1 MADSHARISGDDVA
15 DCSVIKV
22 HVASLSQLFDSL
34 DPSPFHIRDL
44 DRKASTYIV
53 ESARDIPRDRKIGL
67 LLYVDEPARPADDGR
82 IVGDAVRD
90 HYAREADYTGR
101 RLRRMIKQGWVSLA
115 IGLSFLV
122 AAVTAS
128 TFVTNLVA
136 GTPGVVLRETLIIGG
151 WVSMWRPL
159 EIFLYDWWPVHG
171 ERRLYERMSRM
182 AVQIEYTGKVSE
194 RSQPKWSE
202 SR

>member
-1 MADSHARISGDDVA
+1 MSDRPYTGDDVG
-15 DCSVIKV
+15 DCRVIKV
-22 HVASLSQLFDSL
+22 HLGSLSQLFDSL
-34 DPSPFHIRDL
+34 DPSPFHVRDL

-53 ESARDIPRDRKIGL
+53 ESARDIPRDAKIGL
-67 LLYVDEPARPADDGR
+67 VLYVDEPARPADDGR

-90 HYAREADYTGR
+90 HYAREADYTR
-101 RLRRMIKQGWVSLA
+101 RHLRRMIKQGWVSLA
-115 IGLSFLV
+115 IGLAFLIT
-122 AAVTAS
+122 AVMAS
-128 TFVTNLVA
+128 ALVTDNVP
-136 GTPGVVLRETLIIGG
+136 GTIGVVLRETLITGG

-182 AVQIEYTGKVSE
+182 AVRIEYTGKRAEPSHP
-194 RSQPKWSE
+194 RWSE

>member
-1 MADSHARISGDDVA
+1 MSDRPYTGDDVA

-22 HVASLSQLFDSL
+22 HIASLSQLFDSL

-67 LLYVDEPARPADDGR
+67 VLYVDESTRPADDGR

-90 HYAREADYTGR
+90 HFAREADYTGR

-115 IGLSFLV
+115 IGLAFLIT
-122 AAVTAS
+122 AVMAS
-128 TFVTNLVA
+128 AVVTDNVP
-136 GTPGVVLRETLIIGG
+136 GTIGVVLRETLIIGG

-159 EIFLYDWWPVHG
+159 EIFLYDWWPLLG

-182 AVQIEYTGKVSE
+182 AVQIEYTGKISE

-202 SR
+202 TR